1 VLPGRDTGAVEDAAE
16 LALGWLATPA
26 TADPP
31 RTLAVIWAT
40 VELERALADLGG
52 VREPAALSGARA
64 DEVPLAA
71 QAIEDPLLGARV
83 VVVPT
88 GGEIRIA
95 LAEPSTEGRLAA
107 TLARHAEGPAGRYV
121 RSPVGLE
128 RLRVLA
134 AAAGIGVS
142 TPQPG
147 PFGREVLVVAPLAG
161 PHLVLV
167 EPQPGDAAPTSG
179 DPPAVPS
186 PP

>member
-1 VLPGRDTGAVEDAAE
+1 MLPAPDTGAVEDAAG

-31 RTLAVIWAT
+31 RTLALIWAT
-40 VELERALADLGG
+40 VELERALADLSG
-52 VREPAALSGARA
+52 VSAGAILSGVLA
-64 DEVPLAA
+64 DGVPLAA
-71 QAIEDPLLGARV
+71 RAIEDPLLGARV

-95 LAEPSTEGRLAA
+95 LAEPSREGRLAA

-134 AAAGIGVS
+134 ASAGIGVS

-147 PFGREVLVVAPLAG
+147 PFGREVLVVAPPAG

-167 EPQPGDAAPTSG
+167 EPQPGDAVPTSG
-179 DPPAVPS
+179 DPRAVPS
-186 PP
+186 RP